1 MGYPT
6 RLLSEGERI
15 DLELRPHWKALV
27 FPVIALLVTCG
38 VAGFLLTVAPSPSK
52 TSGEVSWIAIGVVAL
67 AVIAYCTVRPWLH
80 WLASNYVI
88 TNRRL
93 IIRLGFIHRTGRDL
107 PLEKIN
113 DVSFRHDSLLD
124 RMLGCGTLV
133 VESAGEHGQ
142 VLLNDIPRVEETQR
156 EISTL
161 ISGDPAAG
169 AQPQH
174 A

>member
-27 FPVIALLVTCG
+27 LPVIVLLLTCG
-38 VAGFLLTVAPSPSK
+38 VAGFLLTVSPSPSK
-52 TSGEVSWIAIGVVAL
+52 TSGEISWIAIGVVAL
-67 AVIAYCTVRPWLH
+67 AVIIYFTVRPWLH
-80 WLASNYVI
+80 WLFSNYVI
-88 TNRRL
+88 TSRRL
-93 IIRLGFIHRTGRDL
+93 IIRLGFVHRVGRDL

-169 AQPQH
+169 A
-174 A
+174 AARG

>member
-6 RLLSEGERI
+6 RLLAEGERI

-27 FPVIALLVTCG
+27 LPVFALLITCAA
-38 VAGFLLTVAPSPSK
+38 AGFLLVIAPSPSK
-52 TSGEVSWIAIGVVAL
+52 TSGEIVWIIIGVVAL
-67 AVIAYCTVRPWLH
+67 ASIIWFTVRPWMH
-80 WLASNYVI
+80 WLFSNYVV

-93 IIRLGFIHRTGRDL
+93 IIRLGFIHRVGRDL

-161 ISGDPAAG
+161 ISGDPAAE
-169 AQPQH
+169 ARH
-174 A
+174 

>member
-6 RLLSEGERI
+6 RLLAEGERI

-27 FPVIALLVTCG
+27 FPVIVLLVACG
-38 VAGFLLTVAPSPSK
+38 GAGFLLTIAPSPA
-52 TSGEVSWIAIGVVAL
+52 TTTGEVLWIAIGVLAL
-67 AVIAYCTVRPWLH
+67 GVIVYCTVRPWLH
-80 WLASNYVI
+80 WLFSNYVI

-93 IIRLGFIHRTGRDL
+93 IIRLGFIHRVGRDL
-107 PLEKIN
+107 PLEHIN

-142 VLLNDIPRVEETQR
+142 VLLDDIPRVEETQR

-169 AQPQH
+169 AQR

>member
-27 FPVIALLVTCG
+27 LPVIALLVTCG
-38 VAGFLLTVAPSPSK
+38 AAGFLLTIAPSPSK
-52 TSGEVSWIAIGVVAL
+52 TSGEVTWILIGVAAL
-67 AVIAYCTVRPWLH
+67 IVLIIFTVRPWLH
-80 WLASNYVI
+80 WLFSNYVV

-93 IIRLGFIHRTGRDL
+93 IIRLGFIHRVGRDL

-169 AQPQH
+169 VQH

>member
-27 FPVIALLVTCG
+27 LPVITLLITCAA
-38 VAGFLLTVAPSPSK
+38 AGFLLTLAPSPSK
-52 TSGEVSWIAIGVVAL
+52 TPGEVTWIAIGVVAL
-67 AVIAYCTVRPWLH
+67 GVIIYFTVRPWMH
-80 WLASNYVI
+80 WLFSNYVV

-93 IIRLGFIHRTGRDL
+93 IIRLGFIHRVGRDL

-142 VLLNDIPRVEETQR
+142 VLLDDIPRVEETQR

-161 ISGDPAAG
+161 ISGDPTVG
-169 AQPQH
+169 AQR

>member
-27 FPVIALLVTCG
+27 FPVITLLVTCG
-38 VAGFLLTVAPSPSK
+38 AAGFLLTVSQSPSK
-52 TSGEVSWIAIGVVAL
+52 TTGEVEWIAIGVVAL
-67 AVIAYCTVRPWLH
+67 GVIFYFTVRPWLR
-80 WLASNYVI
+80 WLFSNYVI

-161 ISGDPAAG
+161 ISGDPAPG
-169 AQPQH
+169 AQH

>member
-27 FPVIALLVTCG
+27 LPVIVLLVTCG
-38 VAGFLLTVAPSPSK
+38 AAGFLLTVSPSPSK
-52 TSGEVSWIAIGVVAL
+52 TSGEISWIAIGVVAL
-67 AVIAYCTVRPWLH
+67 AVILYFTVRPWMH
-80 WLASNYVI
+80 WLFSNYVI

-93 IIRLGFIHRTGRDL
+93 IIRLGFIHRVGRDL

-161 ISGDPAAG
+161 ISGDPAPG
-169 AQPQH
+169 AV
-174 A
+174 ARG

>member
-1 MGYPT
+1 MAYPT

-27 FPVIALLVTCG
+27 LPVIVLLVTCG
-38 VAGFLLTVAPSPSK
+38 AAGFLLTVAPSPSK
-52 TSGEVSWIAIGVVAL
+52 TDGEISWIAIGVVAL
-67 AVIAYCTVRPWLH
+67 AVIIYFTVRPWLH
-80 WLASNYVI
+80 WLYSNYVI
-88 TNRRL
+88 TNKRL
-93 IIRLGFIHRTGRDL
+93 IIRLGFVHREGRDL

-156 EISTL
+156 ELSTL
-161 ISGDPAAG
+161 ISGDPAE
-169 AQPQH
+169 QQH
-174 A
+174 AS

>member
-6 RLLSEGERI
+6 RLLSEGEHV

-27 FPVIALLVTCG
+27 LPVFVLLVTCAA
-38 VAGFLLTVAPSPSK
+38 AGFLLTIAPSPS
-52 TSGEVSWIAIGVVAL
+52 TTTGEVLWILIGVVAL
-67 AVIAYCTVRPWLH
+67 AVIVYCTVRPWLH
-80 WLASNYVI
+80 WLFSNYVI

-93 IIRLGFIHRTGRDL
+93 VIRLGFIHRVGRDL
-107 PLEKIN
+107 PLEHIN
-113 DVSFRHDSLLD
+113 DVSFRHDSILD

-142 VLLNDIPRVEETQR
+142 VLLDDIPRVEETQR

-161 ISGDPAAG
+161 ISGDPTAG
-169 AQPQH
+169 AQR

>member
-27 FPVIALLVTCG
+27 LPVITLLITCAA
-38 VAGFLLTVAPSPSK
+38 AGFLLTIAPSPSK

-67 AVIAYCTVRPWLH
+67 AIILYFTFRPWMH
-80 WLASNYVI
+80 WLFSNYVV

-93 IIRLGFIHRTGRDL
+93 IIRLGFIHRVGRDL

-113 DVSFRHDSLLD
+113 DVSFRHDSILD

-161 ISGDPAAG
+161 ISGDPAAN
-169 AQPQH
+169 AQH

>member
-27 FPVIALLVTCG
+27 LPVIVLLVTCG
-38 VAGFLLTVAPSPSK
+38 AAGFLLTVSPSPSK
-52 TSGEVSWIAIGVVAL
+52 TTGEVSWIAIGVVAL
-67 AVIAYCTVRPWLH
+67 ALIVYFVVRPWTH
-80 WLASNYVI
+80 WLFSNYVI

-93 IIRLGFIHRTGRDL
+93 IIRLGFVHRVGRDL

-169 AQPQH
+169 AAAH
-174 A
+174 V

>member
-27 FPVIALLVTCG
+27 LPVITLLITCAA
-38 VAGFLLTVAPSPSK
+38 AGFLLTLAPSPSK
-52 TSGEVSWIAIGVVAL
+52 TSGEVTWIAIGVVAL
-67 AVIAYCTVRPWLH
+67 GVIIYFTVRPWMH
-80 WLASNYVI
+80 WLFSNYVV

-93 IIRLGFIHRTGRDL
+93 IIRLGFIHRVGRDL

-142 VLLNDIPRVEETQR
+142 VLLDDIPRVEETQR

-161 ISGDPAAG
+161 ISGDPTVG
-169 AQPQH
+169 AQR

>member
-1 MGYPT
+1 MSYPT

-27 FPVIALLVTCG
+27 LPIITLVITCG
-38 VAGFLLTVAPSPSK
+38 AAGFLLTILPSPSK
-52 TSGEVSWIAIGVVAL
+52 TSGEASWIAVGVVAL
-67 AVIAYCTVRPWLH
+67 GVIIYFVVRPWLH
-80 WLASNYVI
+80 WLFSNYVV

-93 IIRLGFIHRTGRDL
+93 IIRLGFVHRVGRDL

-161 ISGDPAAG
+161 ISGDPAAD
-169 AQPQH
+169 ARH
-174 A
+174 S

>member
-27 FPVIALLVTCG
+27 IPIITLLVTCA
-38 VAGFLLTVAPSPSK
+38 VAGLLLTVAPRPSE

-67 AVIAYCTVRPWLH
+67 AVILYCTVRPWLH

-93 IIRLGFIHRTGRDL
+93 IIRLGFVHRVGRDL

-169 AQPQH
+169 AQAQH

>member
-1 MGYPT
+1 MGYPQ

-27 FPVIALLVTCG
+27 LPVLTMIVTFG
-38 VAGFLLTVAPSPSK
+38 AGGFLLAIAPSHG
-52 TSGEVSWIAIGVVAL
+52 TGQQASWIAVGVVAL
-67 AVIAYCTVRPWLH
+67 VVLIWFVVRPWVI
-80 WLASNYVI
+80 WLNSNYIV

-93 IIRLGFIHRTGRDL
+93 IIRLGFIHRTGRDI

-113 DVSFRHDSLLD
+113 DVSFKHDSILD
-124 RMLGCGTLV
+124 RVLGCGTLV

-142 VLLNDIPRVEETQR
+142 VLLDDIPHVEETQR

-161 ISGDPAAG
+161 ISGEPAA
-169 AQPQH
+169 H

>member
-1 MGYPT
+1 MSYPT

-27 FPVIALLVTCG
+27 LPIITLVITCG
-38 VAGFLLTVAPSPSK
+38 AAGFLLTILPSPSK
-52 TSGEVSWIAIGVVAL
+52 TSGEVSWIAVGVVAL
-67 AVIAYCTVRPWLH
+67 GVIIYFVVRPWLH
-80 WLASNYVI
+80 WLFSNYVV

-93 IIRLGFIHRTGRDL
+93 IIRLGFVHRVGRDL

-161 ISGDPAAG
+161 ISGDPAADARHG
-169 AQPQH
+169 
-174 A
+174 

>member
-27 FPVIALLVTCG
+27 FPVLILLVTCG
-38 VAGFLLTVAPSPSK
+38 AAGFLLTIAPSPGK
-52 TSGEVSWIAIGVVAL
+52 TSGEASWIAIGVVAVAL
-67 AVIAYCTVRPWLH
+67 IVYFVVRPWLH
-80 WLASNYVI
+80 WLFSNYVV

-93 IIRLGFIHRTGRDL
+93 IIRLGFVHRTGRDL

-113 DVSFRHDSLLD
+113 DVSFRHDSILD

-142 VLLNDIPRVEETQR
+142 ILLNDIPRVEETQR

-161 ISGDPAAG
+161 ISGDPAPG
-169 AQPQH
+169 VQH

>member
-27 FPVIALLVTCG
+27 FPVLILLVTCG
-38 VAGFLLTVAPSPSK
+38 AAGFLLVIAPDPGK
-52 TSGEVSWIAIGVVAL
+52 TSGEASWIAIGVVAVAL
-67 AVIAYCTVRPWLH
+67 IAYFVVRPWLH
-80 WLASNYVI
+80 WLFSNYVV

-142 VLLNDIPRVEETQR
+142 ILLDDIPRVEETQR

-161 ISGDPAAG
+161 ISGDPAAE
-169 AQPQH
+169 H
-174 A
+174 AS

>member
-1 MGYPT
+1 MGYPQ

-15 DLELRPHWKALV
+15 DLQLRPHWKALV
-27 FPVIALLVTCG
+27 LPVITLILTVGIGA
-38 VAGFLLTVAPSPSK
+38 FLAAVAPSHGTGAEASY
-52 TSGEVSWIAIGVVAL
+52 IAIGVVAL
-67 AVIAYCTVRPWLH
+67 VLIVWFTLRPWIT
-80 WLASNYVI
+80 WMNTNYVI

-93 IIRLGFIHRTGRDL
+93 IIRLGWIHRVGRDI

-142 VLLNDIPRVEETQR
+142 VELDDIPHVEETQR
-156 EISTL
+156 EMATL
-161 ISGDPAAG
+161 ISGDPA
-169 AQPQH
+169 PQ
-174 A
+174 ARQSQS

>member
-27 FPVIALLVTCG
+27 LPVITFILTAG
-38 VAGFLLTVAPSPSK
+38 IGGFLAAIAPSGGAQKPL
-52 TSGEVSWIAIGVVAL
+52 WIAIAVVA
-67 AVIAYCTVRPWLH
+67 VILIFWFTLRPWIT
-80 WLASNYVI
+80 WLNTNYVI

-93 IIRLGFIHRTGRDL
+93 IIRLGFIHRVGRDI

-113 DVSFRHDSLLD
+113 DVSFRHDSILD

-133 VESAGEHGQ
+133 CESAGEHGQ
-142 VLLNDIPRVEETQR
+142 VELDDIPHVEETQR
-156 EISTL
+156 EVSTL
-161 ISGDPAAG
+161 ISGDPAAELHRG
-169 AQPQH
+169 
-174 A
+174 

>member
-27 FPVIALLVTCG
+27 FPVIVLLVTCG
-38 VAGFLLTVAPSPSK
+38 AAGFLLTLAPSPSK
-52 TSGEVSWIAIGVVAL
+52 TDGEISWVAIAVVAVG
-67 AVIAYCTVRPWLH
+67 VIVYFTVRPWLH
-80 WLASNYVI
+80 WLFSNYVI

-93 IIRLGFIHRTGRDL
+93 IIRLGFIHREGRDL
-107 PLEKIN
+107 PLEHVN

-142 VLLNDIPRVEETQR
+142 LLLDDIPRVEETQR

-161 ISGDPAAG
+161 ISGDPARGVQRA
-169 AQPQH
+169 
-174 A
+174 

>member
-27 FPVIALLVTCG
+27 VPVIVLLLTCG

-52 TSGEVSWIAIGVVAL
+52 TSGEASWIAIGVVAL
-67 AVIAYCTVRPWLH
+67 AVILYCTVRPWLH
-80 WLASNYVI
+80 WL
-88 TNRRL
+88 
-93 IIRLGFIHRTGRDL
+93 GRDL

-169 AQPQH
+169 VQQQH

>member
-27 FPVIALLVTCG
+27 FPVLTLLVTCG
-38 VAGFLLTVAPSPSK
+38 VAGFLLTISPSPSK
-52 TSGEVSWIAIGVVAL
+52 TSGEVLWILIGVIAL
-67 AVIAYCTVRPWLH
+67 GVIVYFT
-80 WLASNYVI
+80 VI

-93 IIRLGFIHRTGRDL
+93 VIRLGFIHRVGRDL

-142 VLLNDIPRVEETQR
+142 VLLSDIPRVEETQR

-161 ISGDPAAG
+161 ISGDPAA
-169 AQPQH
+169 AAH
-174 A
+174 S

>member
-6 RLLSEGERI
+6 RLLSEGEHV

-27 FPVIALLVTCG
+27 LPVIVLLVTCAA
-38 VAGFLLTVAPSPSK
+38 AGFLLTIAPSPSK
-52 TSGEVSWIAIGVVAL
+52 TSGEVVWILIGVVAL
-67 AVIAYCTVRPWLH
+67 AVIVYFTVRPWLH
-80 WLASNYVI
+80 WLFSNYVV

-93 IIRLGFIHRTGRDL
+93 VIRLGFIHRTGRDL
-107 PLEKIN
+107 PLEHIN
-113 DVSFRHDSLLD
+113 DVSFRHDSILD

-142 VLLNDIPRVEETQR
+142 VLLDDIPRVEETQR

-161 ISGDPAAG
+161 ISGDPTAG
-169 AQPQH
+169 VQRA
-174 A
+174 

>member
-27 FPVIALLVTCG
+27 LPVIVLLLTCG
-38 VAGFLLTVAPSPSK
+38 VAGFLLTVSPSPSK
-52 TSGEVSWIAIGVVAL
+52 TSGEISWIAIGVVAL
-67 AVIAYCTVRPWLH
+67 AVIIYFTVRPWLH
-80 WLASNYVI
+80 WLFSNYVI
-88 TNRRL
+88 TSRRL
-93 IIRLGFIHRTGRDL
+93 IIRLGFVHRVGRDL

-169 AQPQH
+169 AAAH
-174 A
+174 S

>member
-1 MGYPT
+1 MAYPT

-27 FPVIALLVTCG
+27 VPVIVLLVTCAA
-38 VAGFLLTVAPSPSK
+38 AGFLLTIAPSPSK
-52 TSGEVSWIAIGVVAL
+52 TSGEVTWILIGVIAL
-67 AVIAYCTVRPWLH
+67 ALIVYFTLRPWLH
-80 WLASNYVI
+80 WLYSNYVI
-88 TNRRL
+88 TNKRL
-93 IIRLGFIHRTGRDL
+93 IIRLGFVHRAGRDL

-156 EISTL
+156 ELASL
-161 ISGDPAAG
+161 ISGDPAESV
-169 AQPQH
+169 H
-174 A
+174 EK

>member
-1 MGYPT
+1 MSYPT

-27 FPVIALLVTCG
+27 FPVLLLLVTCG
-38 VAGFLLTVAPSPSK
+38 AAGFLLTIAPSPGK
-52 TSGEVSWIAIGVVAL
+52 TSGEVSWIAIGVVAVAL
-67 AVIAYCTVRPWLH
+67 IAYFVVRPWLH
-80 WLASNYVI
+80 WLFSNYVV

-113 DVSFRHDSLLD
+113 DVSFRHDSILD

-142 VLLNDIPRVEETQR
+142 ILLNDIPRVEETQR

-161 ISGDPAAG
+161 ISGDPAPG
-169 AQPQH
+169 GVQH